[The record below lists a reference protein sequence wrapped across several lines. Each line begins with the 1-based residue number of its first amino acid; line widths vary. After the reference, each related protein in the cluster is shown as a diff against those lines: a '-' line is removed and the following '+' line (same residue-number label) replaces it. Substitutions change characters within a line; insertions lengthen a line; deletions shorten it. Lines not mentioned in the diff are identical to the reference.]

1 MRPVY
6 RPWLL
11 SGSPGCPG
19 ETLAGPATAVQ
30 ATGRSRGLGLRGLLP
45 GGLRAEPGVLP
56 GRSRPAVIEL
66 LDEFM
71 TGTAAGTLSGV
82 WLKD

>member
-11 SGSPGCPG
+11 SGSPGRLG
-19 ETLAGPATAVQ
+19 ETLAGLPPQ
-30 ATGRSRGLGLRGLLP
+30 SRRRGGREAWGLRGLLT
-45 GGLRAEPGVLP
+45 GRLRAEPGVLP
-56 GRSRPAVIEL
+56 GRLRPAVIEL
-66 LDEFM
+66 LDELM